1 MEQFE
6 LQKSIS
12 QLFSALKRYLCVNL
26 FKVGHSEELY
36 KIHYF
41 RKNSFVTSSLY
52 YSMFTT
58 AVEPLY
64 PELSRELRNS
74 LRYNRVVIKS
84 RIALMIT
91 ENVLSVGVGKERNK
105 QNPKWAK

>member
-1 MEQFE
+1 
-6 LQKSIS
+6 
-12 QLFSALKRYLCVNL
+12 
-26 FKVGHSEELY
+26 
-36 KIHYF
+36 
-41 RKNSFVTSSLY
+41 
-52 YSMFTT
+52 MFTT

-64 PELSRELRNS
+64 PELSRELRKS

-105 QNPKWAK
+105 RNPKWAK